1 MSVENNTCTEQGRS
15 IPNGW
20 METTLGKVCT
30 VESGGTPS
38 TKIESYWNG
47 SIGWITPKD
56 LSNYKSVFIEKGE
69 RSITAEGLENSS
81 AKLLP
86 KHSILFSSRAPIGYV
101 VIANNEIT
109 TNQGFKNLIC
119 DEKKSHYKYF
129 FYLMKLKA
137 NYIEKLSSGSTFSEA
152 SGSLIRSIEINIP
165 KNINE
170 QKAIAKIL
178 TAFDDKIEL
187 LQAQN
192 KTLETTAQTIFKEWF
207 GKYQI
212 GDELPD
218 GWRVGKLGEE
228 FDITIGRTPPRKE
241 KEWFSSNPIG
251 KKWISIK
258 DIGNSGTYILNTSEY
273 LTDEAIEKFNI
284 PIIPINTAILSFK
297 MTVGK
302 LAITTED
309 MLSNE
314 AIAHLKLKEDTVLS
328 TEFIYLYLQD
338 LDFNALGSTSSIV
351 TAINST
357 MIKNI
362 EIFIPE
368 TKLLSRFEEAILSFF
383 RKIKLNTNEIQ
394 TLKQTRDTLLSKLM
408 SGALRVDEFKDN
420 L

>member
-1 MSVENNTCTEQGRS
+1 
-15 IPNGW
+15 
-20 METTLGKVCT
+20 
-30 VESGGTPS
+30 
-38 TKIESYWNG
+38 
-47 SIGWITPKD
+47 
-56 LSNYKSVFIEKGE
+56 
-69 RSITAEGLENSS
+69 
-81 AKLLP
+81 
-86 KHSILFSSRAPIGYV
+86 
-101 VIANNEIT
+101 
-109 TNQGFKNLIC
+109 
-119 DEKKSHYKYF
+119 
-129 FYLMKLKA
+129 
-137 NYIEKLSSGSTFSEA
+137 
-152 SGSLIRSIEINIP
+152 
-165 KNINE
+165 
-170 QKAIAKIL
+170 
-178 TAFDDKIEL
+178 
-187 LQAQN
+187 
-192 KTLETTAQTIFKEWF
+192 
-207 GKYQI
+207 
-212 GDELPD
+212 
-218 GWRVGKLGEE
+218 
-228 FDITIGRTPPRKE
+228 
-241 KEWFSSNPIG
+241 
-251 KKWISIK
+251 
-258 DIGNSGTYILNTSEY
+258 
-273 LTDEAIEKFNI
+273 
-284 PIIPINTAILSFK
+284 